1 MHMKIELNK
10 FHASGY
16 SCFSGDLERWFAALH
31 SCQTV
36 VPWWPAC
43 SAGGGPQHLAVLVR
57 FLQHWSLNLLLE
69 HQGLLTAGGR
79 NIKLPDPLSF
89 AFKWHICFCISD
101 AAPPYFTIGDSISAS
116 LRANVRGNAGS
127 SSVNQGA
134 WLACTL
140 GLNCLLT
147 TMPNCKSLGWDFPRR
162 STKAMCLFILILEW
176 VGVSAKIVQMFLKAI
191 LGGNTLYGLRE
202 IFWERRIA
210 VQQRIQQRTAA
221 LCQACSHEDLHI

>member
-1 MHMKIELNK
+1 MLQVIAASLEIWRDGLPHCTAARLWSHGGQ
-10 FHASGY
+10 HALQVGAPST
-16 SCFSGDLERWFAALH
+16 W
-31 SCQTV
+31 
-36 VPWWPAC
+36 
-43 SAGGGPQHLAVLVR
+43 
-57 FLQHWSLNLLLE
+57 QHWSGSCSIEASGFHLLLE

-89 AFKWHICFCISD
+89 AFKWRICFCISD
-101 AAPPYFTIGDSISAS
+101 AALPYFTIGDSISAS

-140 GLNCLLT
+140 GLSCLLT